1 MVAIAKC
8 HWYQLKKSIFVYF
21 KVLNKYVKSIIVSN
35 ILIWRI
41 KLHNCIYWYFNPFI
55 NQKIL
60 CLNDLRNSTSSV
72 SLVYTGAGVGSDA
85 EKIYYLWIFIAV
97 VDICHNKNMVGF
109 YISHEKMCL
118 HKFLTYNNSVNV
130 WKLNT

>member
-1 MVAIAKC
+1 MAAIAKC

-72 SLVYTGAGVGSDA
+72 SLVYTGARVGGDA
-85 EKIYYLWIFIAV
+85 EEIYYLWIFIAV
-97 VDICHNKNMVGF
+97 VDICNNKNMIGF
-109 YISHEKMCL
+109 YISHEKMCPR
-118 HKFLTYNNSVNV
+118 KFLTYNNRLMYEN
-130 WKLNT
+130 WI